1 MQELLREKINY
12 LTETLQIVEEQ
23 VELEAVQLASKDI
36 KMGARTN
43 QVSEHEEWLL
53 YQA

>member
-1 MQELLREKINY
+1 MLNEKINY
-12 LTETLQIVEEQ
+12 LGETLQIVEKQ
-23 VELEAVQLASKDI
+23 VEMEAVQLASKDL
-36 KMGARTN
+36 KMGAKAN